1 MKKQLGF
8 FLGIG
13 FIMLSVN
20 SSAQSYALVAGLRMG
35 NGPDVRTFGVTA
47 AYRIFERTTI
57 EGIAQSNFDD
67 VHTAHLLIREH
78 RPFITKRLNI
88 YFGAGLS
95 AGLERSRFQD
105 EANNIVGYAIR
116 NETMGVDLLAGIELT
131 MLKYAVCLDIKPNF
145 NMVGREPL
153 IENQVG
159 ISVRPVIISG
169 AMKNKRRRERDR
181 TKKDSQREE
190 RIQSGDTKFG
200 DKFIKFFY
208 KD

>member
-13 FIMLSVN
+13 LIMLSVN
-20 SSAQSYALVAGLRMG
+20 GFTQSYALAAGLRMG

-67 VHTAHLLIREH
+67 VYTAHIMIREH

-95 AGLERSRFQD
+95 AGLERSRFED
-105 EANNIVGYAIR
+105 EANNIVGYTTG

-131 MLKYAVCLDIKPNF
+131 MLKYAVSLDVKPNF
-145 NMVGREPL
+145 NMVGREPW

-169 AMKNKRRRERDR
+169 AKQNKRRRERDR
-181 TKKDSQREE
+181 AKKDRQRED

-200 DKFIKFFY
+200 DKFIEFFQ